1 MGGRRWHP
9 ETFVCAF
16 RGHTTPAAAAG
27 FLAEDDSGL
36 GVDLP
41 DGRRLARCLRC
52 DAWLA
57 GDRPGEAE
65 GPGVL
70 AGLESQ
76 MLPRRGK
83 ALREAIVTRL
93 IAVDRGLHSVLFAA
107 IAIGALALRADL
119 SLARAAATRW
129 LNFLNSLANQTGGD
143 THPIVARELH
153 RILTLQK
160 GSLLV
165 LGVTSIAYCVV
176 EGTEA
181 IGLWLEKRWAEY
193 LTALATAGFLP
204 FEILELA
211 KSVTVLKLVVL
222 AVNLAILI
230 WLVIKKHLFGVG
242 RHRRGTPEGAA
253 DLRVLFGPGTS
264 GSPFLRAQ

>member
-16 RGHTTPAAAAG
+16 RGHATPAAAAP
-27 FLAEDDSGL
+27 FLAEEDSGL

-57 GDRPGEAE
+57 GDRPAPAE

-70 AGLESQ
+70 GALGSQ
-76 MLPRRGK
+76 ALPRRGG

-93 IAVDRGLHSVLFAA
+93 IAVDRGLHSLLFAA
-107 IAIGALALRADL
+107 LAVGALALRANL
-119 SLARAAATRW
+119 AVARAAATRW
-129 LNFLNSLANQTGGD
+129 LSLLDSLANQTGAG
-143 THPIVARELH
+143 THTIAVKELH
-153 RILTLQK
+153 RLLTVQK

-165 LGVTSIAYCVV
+165 LAVTSIAYCVV

-181 IGLWLEKRWAEY
+181 VGLWLEKRWAEY

-204 FEILELA
+204 FEILELM
-211 KSVTVLKLVVL
+211 KSVSVWKL
-222 AVNLAILI
+222 AVLVLNLAILI

-242 RHRRGTPEGAA
+242 RHRGGEEVLDVRS
-253 DLRVLFGPGTS
+253 LFGPGTS
-264 GSPFLRAQ
+264 GSPFLTSQ